1 MNDSIKQILS
11 QIMNTHEDN
20 APESATYPYCVFETR
35 LTGRDDVTS
44 RYVLE
49 INIWDKRDTYNRA
62 ETYSKKID
70 AVLDHAI
77 CNFGSGKWRT
87 YISDKRHVQDEDK
100 RLKRIKMEYELIA
113 VEGE

>member
-1 MNDSIKQILS
+1 MNDSIKEILS
-11 QIMNTHEDN
+11 EIMNTHEDN

-35 LTGRDDVTS
+35 LIGKDDVTS

-77 CNFGSGKWRT
+77 CDFGSGKWRT
-87 YISDKRHVQDEDK
+87 YTSDKRHVLDEDK